1 MTRRVAA
8 GLALAA
14 TLCAPSFAAADDP
27 ALYPAAQC
35 AALWFG
41 WDDLARASTLLD
53 RTAGDLA
60 RAEAFR
66 RVAYRLTTASAASVD
81 AFIADQRGL
90 MMQMIDEGMYG
101 SGESRSLMERL
112 LQTCDDYGATQPETS
127 AQP

>member
-1 MTRRVAA
+1 MTLRVVA

-14 TLCAPSFAAADDP
+14 TLALPALAADDP

-53 RTAGDLA
+53 RTPGDLA
-60 RAEAFR
+60 RAETFR
-66 RVAYRLTTASAASVD
+66 SVAHRLTTASAASVD

-90 MMQMIDEGMYG
+90 MMQMIDEGLYG
-101 SGESRSLMERL
+101 GGESRDLMERL
-112 LQTCDDYGATQPETS
+112 LQTCQDFSATQPET
-127 AQP
+127 ARLP